1 MKLMIVDDS
10 KIVQNMIQ
18 RFLSEKNI
26 EFAGKANNGKE
37 ALEIFSIVRPEIV
50 TMDITMPEMDGIE
63 AVKKIVEIDDNVRI
77 LVVSALADKATAI
90 EALKNGAHGFLC
102 KPFDE
107 RDLNDALYELIED
120 LLDE

>member
-1 MKLMIVDDS
+1 MKMMIVDDS

-18 RFLSEKNI
+18 RFLKEKSI

-37 ALEIFSIVRPEIV
+37 ALEIFNIVQPEIV

-63 AVKKIVEIDDNVRI
+63 AIKRIVDINEDVRI
-77 LVVSALADKATAI
+77 LVISALADKATAI
-90 EALKNGAHGFLC
+90 EALKVGAHGFLC

-107 RDLNDALYELIED
+107 RELNDALYELVED
-120 LLDE
+120 LINE

>member
-18 RFLSEKNI
+18 RFLNEKNI

-37 ALEIFSIVRPEIV
+37 ALDIFKMVRPEII

-63 AVKKIVEIDDNVRI
+63 AVKRIVALDENVRI
-77 LVVSALADKATAI
+77 LVVSA
-90 EALKNGAHGFLC
+90 
-102 KPFDE
+102 
-107 RDLNDALYELIED
+107 
-120 LLDE
+120 

>member
-18 RFLSEKNI
+18 RFLTEKNI

-63 AVKKIVEIDDNVRI
+63 AVKRIVEIDDNVRI
-77 LVVSALADKATAI
+77 LVALADQATAI

-120 LLDE
+120 LVDE